1 MNRIMYWGK
10 LADVTGC
17 ANEQRPLPETVT
29 DTQSLRAWID
39 DLHKA
44 DGAFL
49 DPVNRIA
56 VNDEIVIEPADVHA
70 GDDIAF
76 LPPIGGG

>member
-1 MNRIMYWGK
+1 MALIMYWGK
-10 LADVTGC
+10 LAGVTGC
-17 ANEQRPLPETVT
+17 TNEQRPLPVSVT

-44 DGAFL
+44 GGAFL

-56 VNDEIVIEPADVHA
+56 VNDEIVIEPAEIRS

>member
-1 MNRIMYWGK
+1 MALIMYWGK

-17 ANEQRPLPETVT
+17 TNEQRPLPDSVT
-29 DTQSLRAWID
+29 DTHSLRAWIESLYD
-39 DLHKA
+39 TG
-44 DGAFL
+44 GAFL

-56 VNDEIVIEPADVHA
+56 INDDIVIEPAA
-70 GDDIAF
+70 IREGDDIAF